1 MIDPKR
7 IWSSSQLPTLPGV
20 AVRLLELTK
29 DPETELRQVIEV
41 ISADPAISAKIM
53 KAANSSFF
61 GLTSEVR
68 TIERA
73 VPLLG
78 TTVSTSMA
86 LSFSLADDAMTRGP
100 VAEHY
105 LSYWRQSI
113 VQACAGELL
122 AHRFNRALGG
132 EFFLCGLLLDLG
144 RLAMLKTI
152 ARQYVPVLEAWKG
165 SLTPLIDCETESL
178 GFSHVEIGTK
188 LMENWKLPKL
198 MVQAVQLHHAR
209 LASLSELRDEPHYLL
224 IAAMA
229 TAATVGDYLCTPL
242 KNQAFERLR
251 ILAEEHWQMSPAQ
264 LEDFL
269 RGVEERFKQ
278 AGNLFKVDMTEIG
291 NSSDLILDA
300 NEQLAQIALKE
311 HLASTQ
317 AAVRQQSAEAEM
329 RVLESKNVALQQQA
343 LHDPLTR
350 LYNRHFF
357 DEMLEKE
364 YCRAIR
370 TASPVGVLFADVD
383 HFKKLNDTYG
393 HQAGDEV
400 LRRVAALFTETAR
413 DSDIIARFGGEEFVV
428 LVGQP
433 TEKGLEKLATRIR
446 ERVANHE
453 FEFQDM
459 RMRVTVSL
467 GAAVVIPGRQP
478 NRTCKDLVAAADACL
493 YESKQAGR
501 NRVTVRSL
509 INDDERRLI
518 TLVAQQRFSRWLV
531 SRGLLDIP
539 TISRALI
546 DEQSQSLPIGELAV
560 QKSLLTC
567 EQVEAI
573 LAEQR
578 HCADRFGE
586 IACRKRWL
594 TYQQLALLLA
604 WQLEDPHQLAGAM
617 IRLGILSP
625 TAAADALEDYTQ
637 SSFHTPRRPA
647 VVGTTC

>member
-1 MIDPKR
+1 MLDPKR

-20 AVRLLELTK
+20 AVRLLELIK

-41 ISADPAISAKIM
+41 ISADPAISAKIL

-61 GLTSEVR
+61 GLVSEVR

-78 TTVSTSMA
+78 TTVSTSLA

-100 VAEHY
+100 AAEHY
-105 LSYWRQSI
+105 RSYWRQSI

-122 AHRFNRALGG
+122 AQRFNHALGG

-152 ARQYVPVLEAWKG
+152 ARQYVPVLEAWQTSQR
-165 SLTPLIDCETESL
+165 SLNDCETDAL
-178 GFSHVEIGTK
+178 GFSHVEIGAK

-198 MVQAVQLHHAR
+198 MVQAVQLHHSR
-209 LASLSELRDEPHYLL
+209 LASLTELRHEPHYQL

-229 TAATVGDYLCTPL
+229 TAATVGDYVCTPL
-242 KNQAFERLR
+242 KGQALERLR
-251 ILAEEHWQMSPAQ
+251 ILTEEHWQMSSAQ

-269 RGVEERFKQ
+269 RGVDDRFKQ
-278 AGNLFKVDMTEIG
+278 AGSLFKVDMTELG
-291 NSSDLILDA
+291 SPSDLILEA

-329 RVLESKNVALQQQA
+329 RALESKNVALQQQA

-357 DEMLEKE
+357 DEMLDKE
-364 YCRAIR
+364 FRRAVR
-370 TASPVGVLFADVD
+370 TAAPIGVLFADVD
-383 HFKKLNDTYG
+383 HFKRLNDTYG

-400 LRRVAALFTETAR
+400 LKRVAQLFTETAR
-413 DSDIIARFGGEEFVV
+413 DSDVIARFGGEEFVV
-428 LVGQP
+428 LVSQP
-433 TEKGLEKLATRIR
+433 TEKGLERLADRIR
-446 ERVANHE
+446 ERVARDE
-453 FEFQDM
+453 LEYQGTSI
-459 RMRVTVSL
+459 RVTISL
-467 GAAVVIPGRQP
+467 GAAMIIPGRQP
-478 NRTCKDLVAAADACL
+478 DRTSKDLLAAADACL
-493 YESKQAGR
+493 YESKQSGR

-509 INDDERRLI
+509 INDDERQLL
-518 TLVAQQRFSRWLV
+518 TLVAQCRFSRWLV

-539 TISRALI
+539 TISRALV
-546 DEQSQSLPIGELAV
+546 EGQAQPLPIGELAV

-573 LAEQR
+573 LLEQR
-578 HCADRFGE
+578 QNASRFGE

-594 TYQQLALLLA
+594 TKQQLAQLLA
-604 WQLEDPHQLAGAM
+604 WQQEDPKQLAGTI
-617 IRLGILSP
+617 IRLGLLSP
-625 TAAADALEDYTQ
+625 EQTAAALEEYTHSAFEA
-637 SSFHTPRRPA
+637 SSSCRVRCADH
-647 VVGTTC
+647 

>member
-1 MIDPKR
+1 MLDPKR

-41 ISADPAISAKIM
+41 ISADPAISAKIL

-61 GLTSEVR
+61 GLASEVR

-86 LSFSLADDAMTRGP
+86 LSFSLSDDAMTRGP
-100 VAEHY
+100 VSDHY

-113 VQACAGELL
+113 VQACAGGLL
-122 AHRFNRALGG
+122 AQRFNAALGG

-152 ARQYVPVLEAWKG
+152 ARQYTAVLETWRA
-165 SLTPLIDCETESL
+165 SQRPLVDCETELL
-178 GFSHVEIGTK
+178 GFSHVEIGIK
-188 LMENWKLPKL
+188 LMENWKLPRL

-209 LASLSELRDEPHYLL
+209 LASLTELRAEPHYQL

-229 TAATVGDYLCTPL
+229 TAATVGDYVCTPL
-242 KNQAFERLR
+242 KGQSLERLR
-251 ILAEEHWQMSPAQ
+251 ILTEEHWDMSSAQ

-269 RGVEERFKQ
+269 RGVDDRFKQ
-278 AGNLFKVDMTEIG
+278 AGSLFKVDMTDLG
-291 NSSDLILDA
+291 APADLILEA

-317 AAVRQQSAEAEM
+317 ATVRQHSAEAEM

-343 LHDPLTR
+343 LHDPLTG

-357 DEMLEKE
+357 DEMLDKE
-364 YCRAIR
+364 FCQAVR

-383 HFKKLNDTYG
+383 HFKRLNDSYG

-400 LRRVAALFTETAR
+400 LKRIARLFTETAR
-413 DSDIIARFGGEEFVV
+413 DSDVIARFGGEEFVV
-428 LVGQP
+428 LVAQS
-433 TEKGLEKLATRIR
+433 TEKGLERLANRIR
-446 ERVANHE
+446 ERVANDE
-453 FEFQDM
+453 FEFQGM
-459 RMRVTVSL
+459 RVQVTVSL
-467 GAAVVIPGRQP
+467 GAATMIPGREP
-478 NRTCKDLVAAADACL
+478 DRTSKDLLAAADACL
-493 YESKQAGR
+493 YESKQSGR

-509 INDDERRLI
+509 INDDERRLQM
-518 TLVAQQRFSRWLV
+518 LVAQNRFSRWLV

-539 TISRALI
+539 TVSRALV
-546 DEQSQSLPIGELAV
+546 EGQSQPLPIGELAV

-573 LAEQR
+573 LMEQR
-578 HCADRFGE
+578 QNAIRFGE
-586 IACRKRWL
+586 IACRRRWL
-594 TYQQLALLLA
+594 THQQLAQLLA
-604 WQLEDPHQLAGAM
+604 WQQEDPKQLAGTT
-617 IRLGILSP
+617 IRLGLLSP
-625 TAAADALEDYTQ
+625 EQTAAALEDYAHSCLTQ
-637 SSFHTPRRPA
+637 GSPSLA
-647 VVGTTC
+647 VSAS